1 MKRLQKQSERPI
13 GIKETETCPQGSS
26 GLSPEGY
33 ASGETTVILRCNY
46 EEVRALRSGAR
57 SLLEGDVSV
66 AATVLA
72 PSESR
77 ARVEALLPQ
86 LHGDLSLTTLHEV
99 RAVAMAV
106 HAIVE
111 SLRAEMEAVVLATHA
126 ADESAVASYFDFAHA
141 LTVSDRLQEM
151 AAEMEALIEL
161 VTGQPVDADTV
172 RSFRFPD

>member
-1 MKRLQKQSERPI
+1 
-13 GIKETETCPQGSS
+13 
-26 GLSPEGY
+26 
-33 ASGETTVILRCNY
+33 VILRCNY

-57 SLLEGDVSV
+57 SLLEGDVSA

-86 LHGDLSLTTLHEV
+86 LDGDISLTTLHEV
-99 RAVAMAV
+99 RGVAWAV

-126 ADESAVASYFDFAHA
+126 ADESAVAAYFDFAHA
-141 LTVSDRLQEM
+141 LTVEFRLQEM

-161 VTGQPVDADTV
+161 VTGEVPDEVAV

>member
-1 MKRLQKQSERPI
+1 M
-13 GIKETETCPQGSS
+13 
-26 GLSPEGY
+26 
-33 ASGETTVILRCNY
+33 ILRCNY

-57 SLLEGDVSV
+57 ALLEGDAGVTSI
-66 AATVLA
+66 VLA

-77 ARVEALLPQ
+77 ARVEALLP
-86 LHGDLSLTTLHEV
+86 LLDGDLSLGTLQEV
-99 RAVAMAV
+99 RGVAMAV

-126 ADESAVASYFDFAHA
+126 ADEGAVAAYFDFAHA
-141 LTVSDRLQEM
+141 LTVSNRVQEM

-161 VTGQPVDADTV
+161 VTGEPADAAAA